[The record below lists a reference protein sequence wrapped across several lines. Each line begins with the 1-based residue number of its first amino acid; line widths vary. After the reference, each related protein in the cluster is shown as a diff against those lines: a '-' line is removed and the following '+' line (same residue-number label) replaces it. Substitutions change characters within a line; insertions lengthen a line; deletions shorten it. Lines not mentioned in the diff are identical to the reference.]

1 MFMGSRYIFLFC
13 NKTVRVLIDYKYEF
27 ILDV

>member
-1 MFMGSRYIFLFC
+1 MFMGSRYILFC